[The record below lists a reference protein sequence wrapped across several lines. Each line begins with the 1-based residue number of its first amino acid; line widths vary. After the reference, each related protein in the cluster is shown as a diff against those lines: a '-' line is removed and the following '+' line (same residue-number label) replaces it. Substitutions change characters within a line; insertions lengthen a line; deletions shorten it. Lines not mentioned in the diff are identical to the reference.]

1 MKKFRF
7 QSILEYRKNLE
18 EEIQQEFLTGRK
30 KLSQEEKKLF
40 DIRDQITDLHRKF
53 QKKLQ
58 ENMHPAEIKLHQKY
72 LQAMVKA
79 ENNQKGKIRELELSL
94 EKKRL
99 ELLQAIQEKK
109 IMEKLKEKAISKW
122 QKEQLRENQKILDE
136 KASNTS
142 NKGEVA
148 INVR

>member
-18 EEIQQEFLTGRK
+18 EEIQQEFLAGRK

-40 DIRDQITDLHRKF
+40 DIRDQITDLHKKF
-53 QKKLQ
+53 QKKLE
-58 ENMHPAEIKLHQKY
+58 ENMHTAEIELHQKF
-72 LQAMVKA
+72 LQAMLKA
-79 ENNQKGKIRELELSL
+79 ENNQKEKIQKLELSL

-109 IMEKLKEKAISKW
+109 MMGKLKEKAISEW

-136 KASNTS
+136 KAR

>member
-18 EEIQQEFLTGRK
+18 EEIQQEFLADQK

-40 DIRDQITDLHRKF
+40 DIRDQITDLHKKF
-53 QKKLQ
+53 QKKFE
-58 ENMHPAEIKLHQKY
+58 ENIHPAEIQLHQKF
-72 LQAMVKA
+72 LQAMAKV
-79 ENNQKGKIRELELSL
+79 ENNQKEKIQELELNL

-109 IMEKLKEKAISKW
+109 IMGKLKEKAISKW
-122 QKEQLRENQKILDE
+122 QKEELRENQKSLDE
-136 KASNTS
+136 KAH

>member
-18 EEIQQEFLTGRK
+18 EEIQQEFLAGRK

-40 DIRDQITDLHRKF
+40 DIRDQITDLHKKF
-53 QKKLQ
+53 QKKV
-58 ENMHPAEIKLHQKY
+58 EKNIYPAEIELHQKF
-72 LQAMVKA
+72 LQAMTKA

-94 EKKRL
+94 EKKRR

-109 IMEKLKEKAISKW
+109 IMGKLKEKVISEW
-122 QKEQLRENQKILDE
+122 QKEQLQENQKILDE
-136 KASNTS
+136 KAR

-148 INVR
+148 INVH

>member
-18 EEIQQEFLTGRK
+18 EEIQQEFLAGRK

-40 DIRDQITDLHRKF
+40 DMRDQITDLHRKF
-53 QKKLQ
+53 QKKLE
-58 ENMHPAEIKLHQKY
+58 ENTYPAEIELHQKF
-72 LQAMVKA
+72 LQAMTKA
-79 ENNQKGKIRELELSL
+79 EKNQKKKIRELELNL

-109 IMEKLKEKAISKW
+109 TMGKLKEKAMSEW

-136 KASNTS
+136 KAR
-142 NKGEVA
+142 NKGDVA
-148 INVR
+148 INAH